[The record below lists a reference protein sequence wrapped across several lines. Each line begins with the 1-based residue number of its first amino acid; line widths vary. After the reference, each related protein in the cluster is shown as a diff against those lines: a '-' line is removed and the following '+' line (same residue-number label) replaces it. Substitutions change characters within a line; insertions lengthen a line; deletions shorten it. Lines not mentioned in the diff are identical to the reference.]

1 MATPRPDVAAPA
13 NRIPQT
19 FECRPT
25 PAVTPTGRPA
35 ATLPDELMIDWIG
48 TPAGSTVS
56 LYLPAVTSDAILGL
70 ARQLYGG
77 GRITQ
82 VDAHTVRTDAVGLT
96 YLPVPAGLDGNY
108 AGLLTLELPAGSPA
122 GARYQAVVRQLSDYG
137 TLGQAAGTAARAQ
150 VRPSLRR
157 VIGAFQISVPIA
169 PAGELLPS
177 EERNLAFFR
186 WVLSTLVP
194 ADRWYPVM
202 ERYVQEIALRVKA
215 FGGDP
220 ARIGP
225 SPTGQPGPHHPPH
238 RPPEPFPGPRPGQVA
253 YTGKVERLIYDRFGD
268 FEGFV
273 LRTDH
278 GAEQQFRSREDR
290 LAELARW
297 AWQARIRTTVLAD
310 EHEPYLAIRL
320 DMHAR

>member
-1 MATPRPDVAAPA
+1 MATPLPDVTATA

-25 PAVTPTGRPA
+25 PAQRSA

-48 TPAGSTVS
+48 TPASSTVS
-56 LYLPAVTSDAILGL
+56 VYLPAVTSDAILDL
-70 ARQLYGG
+70 AGQLYGG

-96 YLPVPAGLDGNY
+96 YLPIPAGSDGNY

-122 GARYQAVVRQLSDYG
+122 GARYQAVVRQLSDFG
-137 TLGQAAGTAARAQ
+137 TLGQAAGTAGRIQ
-150 VRPSLRR
+150 VRPSPRR

-169 PAGELLPS
+169 PAAELLPS

-186 WVLSTLVP
+186 WVLSTLAP
-194 ADRWYPVM
+194 TDRWYPVM

-238 RPPEPFPGPRPGQVA
+238 RQPEPFPGPGHGQVA
-253 YTGKVERLIYDRFGD
+253 HTGKIERLVFDRFGD
-268 FEGFV
+268 LEGFV

-278 GAEQQFRSREDR
+278 GEEKQFRSREEHV
-290 LAELARW
+290 AELARW
-297 AWQARIRTTVLAD
+297 AWQARIRTTVLA
-310 EHEPYLAIRL
+310 EVHEPYIAIRL